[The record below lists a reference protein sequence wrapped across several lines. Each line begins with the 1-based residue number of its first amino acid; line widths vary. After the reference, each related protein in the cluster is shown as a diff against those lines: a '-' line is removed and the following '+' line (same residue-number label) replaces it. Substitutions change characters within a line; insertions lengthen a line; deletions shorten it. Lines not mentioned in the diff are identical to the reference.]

1 MLSAG
6 ANPVTIQ
13 LAIDL
18 VRAGGTCGP
27 AAGVL
32 QRVSDA
38 QIFFDC
44 RRICTIIPCDVSPG
58 NAHCELGRLRLLKPT
73 LWGWPGNPQNEPY
86 GPRSHRNSKETGAT
100 PVSKFIISPQLASG
114 KRMVGVAQG
123 QHADLPRAALFVAC
137 TKFSP
142 EQKNTP

>member
-1 MLSAG
+1 MRQIPSAL
-6 ANPVTIQ
+6 Q

-18 VRAGGTCGP
+18 AWPGGTCNP
-27 AAGVL
+27 AAECHNAVSGV
-32 QRVSDA
+32 
-38 QIFFDC
+38 QIFA
-44 RRICTIIPCDVSPG
+44 TLHHPPCDVG
-58 NAHCELGRLRLLKPT
+58 LGAAHCELGRLRLLKPT

-100 PVSKFIISPQLASG
+100 PVSKFINSPQLASG

-123 QHADLPRAALFVAC
+123 QHADLPRAALFVAR